1 MEKRLD
7 DAVELYQRLRK
18 TNRWGSET
26 DKSVALAVADTH
38 PDIALDIWRE
48 IVERLIAQVKP
59 KAYEEAAGYLRRMGK
74 VYARLRRQE
83 EWRNLIDRLRREH
96 KAKRRLMGVL
106 DSLSG
111 RKLVD

>member
-1 MEKRLD
+1 
-7 DAVELYQRLRK
+7 
-18 TNRWGSET
+18 
-26 DKSVALAVADTH
+26 
-38 PDIALDIWRE
+38 
-48 IVERLIAQVKP
+48 
-59 KAYEEAAGYLRRMGK
+59 MGK